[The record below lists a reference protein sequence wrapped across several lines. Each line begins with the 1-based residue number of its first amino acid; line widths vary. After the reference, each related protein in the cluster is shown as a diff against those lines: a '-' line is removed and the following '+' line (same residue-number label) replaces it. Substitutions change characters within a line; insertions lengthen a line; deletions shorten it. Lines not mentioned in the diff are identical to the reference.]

1 MSFFDNLAAG
11 LAVVSNVESFLALA
25 IGVVIGVVGGAIPG
39 MSATMA
45 VALTLP
51 FTFAMQP
58 ITGILLLLGV
68 YKGGIFGG
76 SIPAILIKTPGTP
89 ASSATVLDGYP
100 LAEKGEAGRAL
111 SMALYASCTADLIS
125 NLALILFAGWLAS
138 FALSF
143 GPPEFFTLIL
153 FSLTIIAGVSGNSLL
168 KGALSALLGLLLAT
182 IGLDLVYGTNRFTFG
197 NPNMMGGLNFIA
209 VLIGLFAIPEIL
221 SMVWDPHGN
230 DGSTRSLGRNRVTLA
245 EYFRSLKSIV
255 RGSLIGVFLGS
266 IPGIGAAPS
275 AFLSYSEA
283 RRKSPNRE
291 NFGKGELEGVAASE
305 AGNNGVAGATL
316 IPLLALGVPGDVIT
330 AIIIG
335 AFMIH
340 GLQPGPMMFILNK
353 DIIYGLFM
361 GLIVSSFFLLIVG
374 SLAIRG
380 FRFVADIPRG
390 VLFPS
395 VLILC
400 IYGVYAVNNNIFD
413 VGVMFA
419 MGLVG
424 FVMLRYEIPA
434 APFLIAFILG
444 PLLEDNFRQAMLM
457 SGSSPAILFRG
468 PITWFFWAVTAITVF
483 AIVRAG
489 VRATRGPV
497 MAPAASSSD
506 ASAGPDASVGNDKK
520 GDTP

>member
-1 MSFFDNLAAG
+1 MSFADSILAG
-11 LAVVSNVESFLALA
+11 LSLVGNFESFFALFCG
-25 IGVVIGVVGGAIPG
+25 IVIGVIGGAIPG

-51 FTFAMQP
+51 FTFALQP

-89 ASSATVLDGYP
+89 ASSATILDGYP
-100 LAEKGEAGRAL
+100 MAEKGEAGRAL
-111 SMALYASCTADLIS
+111 GMALWASCTADVIS

-143 GPPEFFTLIL
+143 GPPEFFALIL
-153 FSLTIIAGVSGNSLL
+153 FSLTIIAGVSGDSLL
-168 KGALSALLGLLLAT
+168 RGALSALLGLLLAT
-182 IGLDLVYGTNRFTFG
+182 IGLDLIYGTNRFTFG

-209 VLIGLFAIPEIL
+209 VLIGLFAIPEIIA
-221 SMVWDPHGN
+221 MAWNPTAHVGKA
-230 DGSTRSLGRNRVTLA
+230 RSLGKNWVSFADYRRC
-245 EYFRSLKSIV
+245 FKSIV
-255 RGSLIGVFLGS
+255 RGSMIGVFLGS

-283 RRKSPNRE
+283 RRKSPHKE
-291 NFGKGELEGVAASE
+291 NFGKGEIEGVAASE

-340 GLQPGPMMFILNK
+340 GLQPGPMMFILNV
-353 DIIYGLFM
+353 DIIYGLFI
-361 GLIVSSFFLLIVG
+361 GLIVSSVFLFFVG
-374 SLAIRG
+374 TVAIRG
-380 FRFVADIPRG
+380 FKYVADVPKRILIPA
-390 VLFPS
+390 VM
-395 VLILC
+395 VLC
-400 IYGVYAVNNNIFD
+400 IYGVFAVNNNLFD

-419 MGLVG
+419 MGWVG
-424 FVMLRYEIPA
+424 FAMMRYRVPA

-444 PLLEDNFRQAMLM
+444 PLLEDNFRQSMLM
-457 SGSSPAILFRG
+457 SGSNPSILFRG
-468 PITWFFWAVTAITVF
+468 PITWFFWLLTIVTVIAISRTTLKN
-483 AIVRAG
+483 RAAL
-489 VRATRGPV
+489 R
-497 MAPAASSSD
+497 S
-506 ASAGPDASVGNDKK
+506 
-520 GDTP
+520 

>member
-1 MSFFDNLAAG
+1 MSFADSILAG
-11 LAVVSNVESFLALA
+11 LSLVGNFESFFALFCG
-25 IGVVIGVVGGAIPG
+25 IVIGVIGGAIPG

-51 FTFAMQP
+51 FTFALQP

-89 ASSATVLDGYP
+89 ASSATILDGYP
-100 LAEKGEAGRAL
+100 MAEKGEAGRAL
-111 SMALYASCTADLIS
+111 GMALWASCTADVIS

-143 GPPEFFTLIL
+143 GPPEFFALIL
-153 FSLTIIAGVSGNSLL
+153 FSLTIIAGVSGDSLL
-168 KGALSALLGLLLAT
+168 RGALSALLGLLLAT
-182 IGLDLVYGTNRFTFG
+182 IGLDLIYGTNRFTFG

-209 VLIGLFAIPEIL
+209 VLIGLFAIPEIIA
-221 SMVWDPHGN
+221 MAWNPTAHVGKA
-230 DGSTRSLGRNRVTLA
+230 RSLGKNWVSFADYRRC
-245 EYFRSLKSIV
+245 FKSIV
-255 RGSLIGVFLGS
+255 RGSMIGVFLGS

-283 RRKSPNRE
+283 RRKSPHKE
-291 NFGKGELEGVAASE
+291 NFGKGEIEGVAASE

-340 GLQPGPMMFILNK
+340 GLQPGPMMFILNV
-353 DIIYGLFM
+353 DIIYGLFI
-361 GLIVSSFFLLIVG
+361 GLIVSSVFLFFVG
-374 SLAIRG
+374 TVAIRG
-380 FRFVADIPRG
+380 FKYVADVPKRILIPA
-390 VLFPS
+390 VL
-395 VLILC
+395 VLC
-400 IYGVYAVNNNIFD
+400 IYGVFAVNNNLFD

-419 MGLVG
+419 MGWVG
-424 FVMLRYEIPA
+424 FAMMRYRVPA

-444 PLLEDNFRQAMLM
+444 PLLEDNFRQSMLM
-457 SGSSPAILFRG
+457 SGSNPSILFLSLIHISE
-468 PITWFFWAVTAITVF
+468 P
-483 AIVRAG
+483 
-489 VRATRGPV
+489 TRLQV
-497 MAPAASSSD
+497 
-506 ASAGPDASVGNDKK
+506 
-520 GDTP
+520 

>member
-1 MSFFDNLAAG
+1 MSFLDSLLAG
-11 LAVVSNVESFLALA
+11 LSLVANIESFLALG
-25 IGVVIGVVGGAIPG
+25 IGVAIGVVGGAIPG

-51 FTFAMQP
+51 FTFAMSP

-100 LAEKGEAGRAL
+100 LAEQGKAGKAL
-111 SMALYASCTADLIS
+111 GMALWASCTADLIS

-138 FALSF
+138 FALNF

-168 KGALSALLGLLLAT
+168 RGALSALLGLMLAT

-209 VLIGLFAIPEIL
+209 VLIGLFAIPEIIG
-221 SMVWDPHGN
+221 MVWNPKAH
-230 DGSTRSLGRNRVTLA
+230 DGKTRTLGRNWVSFQ
-245 EYFRSLKSIV
+245 EYKDSFKSIV
-255 RGSLIGVFLGS
+255 RGSFIGVFMGS

-283 RRKSPNRE
+283 RRKSKNKD
-291 NFGKGELEGVAASE
+291 NFGKGELEGVAAAE

-330 AIIIG
+330 AIIMG

-340 GLQPGPMMFILNK
+340 GLQPGPMMFILNV
-353 DIIYGLFM
+353 DIIYGLFI
-361 GLIVSSFFLLIVG
+361 GLIVSSVFLFFIG
-374 SLAIRG
+374 STAIRG
-380 FRFVADIPRG
+380 FKYVADIPRG
-390 VLFPS
+390 VLFPA

-400 IYGVYAVNNNIFD
+400 IYGVYAVNNNLFD

-419 MGLVG
+419 MGWVG
-424 FVMLRYEIPA
+424 YMMVRYHIPA

-444 PLLEDNFRQAMLM
+444 PLLEDNFRQSMLM
-457 SGSSPAILFRG
+457 SGSSPLILLRG
-468 PITWFFWAVTAITVF
+468 PITWFFWGLTCITVI
-483 AIVRAG
+483 AIIRAG
-489 VRATRGPV
+489 IRATRGSV
-497 MAPAASSSD
+497 ISSD
-506 ASAGPDASVGNDKK
+506 LE
-520 GDTP
+520 

>member
-1 MSFFDNLAAG
+1 MSFIDSLLAG
-11 LAVVSNVESFLALA
+11 LALVANVESFLVLA
-25 IGVVIGVVGGAIPG
+25 IGVTIGVIGGAIPG

-100 LAEKGEAGRAL
+100 LAEQGKAGKAL
-111 SMALYASCTADLIS
+111 GMALWASCTADLIS

-153 FSLTIIAGVSGNSLL
+153 FSLTIIAGVSGDSLL
-168 KGALSALLGLLLAT
+168 RGALSAMLGLLLAT

-197 NPNMMGGLNFIA
+197 DPNMMGGLNFIA

-221 SMVWDPHGN
+221 SMVWNPKAHDGN
-230 DGSTRSLGRNRVTLA
+230 VRSLGKNWVTFR
-245 EYFRSLKSIV
+245 EYKDCFKSIV
-255 RGSLIGVFLGS
+255 RGSFIGVFLGS

-283 RRKSPNRE
+283 RRKSKNKA
-291 NFGKGELEGVAASE
+291 NFGKGELEGVAAAE

-330 AIIIG
+330 AIIMG

-340 GLQPGPMMFILNK
+340 GLQPGPMMFILNV
-353 DIIYGLFM
+353 DIIYGLFI
-361 GLIVSSFFLLIVG
+361 GLIVSSVFLFIIG
-374 SLAIRG
+374 SVAIRG
-380 FRFVADIPRG
+380 FKYVADIPRG
-390 VLFPS
+390 VLFPG
-395 VLILC
+395 VLVMC
-400 IYGVYAVNNNIFD
+400 IYGVFAVNNNIFD

-419 MGLVG
+419 MGWVG
-424 FVMLRYEIPA
+424 FFMLRYRIPA

-468 PITWFFWAVTAITVF
+468 PITWFFWSLTIITVI

-489 VRATRGPV
+489 IKAIKNSEK
-497 MAPAASSSD
+497 A
-506 ASAGPDASVGNDKK
+506 
-520 GDTP
+520 

>member
-1 MSFFDNLAAG
+1 MNLIDNLSAA
-11 LAVVSNVESFLALA
+11 LPLVANIESFLALF
-25 IGVVIGVVGGAIPG
+25 IGIVVGVIAGAIPG

-51 FTFAMQP
+51 FTFALQP

-89 ASSATVLDGYP
+89 ASSATILDGYP
-100 LAEKGEAGRAL
+100 MAEKGQAGKAL
-111 SMALYASCTADLIS
+111 GMALYASCTADMIS

-153 FSLTIIAGVSGNSLL
+153 FSLTIIAGVSGDSLI
-168 KGALSALLGLLLAT
+168 KGLLAAVFGLLLAT
-182 IGLDLVYGTNRFTFG
+182 VGLDLVYGTNRFNF
-197 NPNMMGGLNFIA
+197 NDPNLMGGLNFIA

-221 SMVWDPHGN
+221 AYAFKPDNG
-230 DGSTRSLGRNRVTLA
+230 DGQVRALGSQHVTFA
-245 EYFRSLKSIV
+245 EYRRCFRSIV
-255 RGSLIGVFLGS
+255 RGGFIGVILGS

-283 RRKSPNRE
+283 RRRSPNRD
-291 NFGKGELEGVAASE
+291 NFGKGEIEGVAASE
-305 AGNNGVAGATL
+305 AGNNGVCGATL

-330 AIIIG
+330 AIVIG

-340 GLQPGPMMFILNK
+340 GLQPGPTMFVANAN
-353 DIIYGLFM
+353 IIYALFL
-361 GLIVSSFFLLIVG
+361 GLIISSLLLLVVG
-374 SLAIRG
+374 SVAIRL
-380 FRFVADIPRG
+380 FRYIVDVPRS
-390 VLFPS
+390 VLLPA

-400 IYGVYAVNNNIFD
+400 VFGCYAVNNNVFD
-413 VGVMFA
+413 IIVMFV
-419 MGLVG
+419 MGWVG
-424 FVMLRYEIPA
+424 YFMMRFGIPA

-457 SGSSPAILFRG
+457 SNGAPQILFRSW
-468 PITWFFWAVTAITVF
+468 ITWFFWAMSAVT
-483 AIVRAG
+483 IVALIRAG
-489 VRATRGPV
+489 LAQRRDARALIRKSRG
-497 MAPAASSSD
+497 
-506 ASAGPDASVGNDKK
+506 
-520 GDTP
+520 